1 MKSKIK
7 QLINSIFND
16 NVLISDPTLIA
27 NICNKFFT
35 TIADDIADLIN
46 PVPDTYQPHLNT
58 PDSPNNLPKF
68 DMSDTP
74 ILEGEILDCIKS
86 LEDKKN
92 SGHDGFFY
100 TSP

>member
-1 MKSKIK
+1 MTCFLLMK
-7 QLINSIFND
+7 
-16 NVLISDPTLIA
+16 TLLTL
-27 NICNKFFT
+27 F
-35 TIADDIADLIN
+35 
-46 PVPDTYQPHLNT
+46 PP
-58 PDSPNNLPKF
+58 PNNLPKF